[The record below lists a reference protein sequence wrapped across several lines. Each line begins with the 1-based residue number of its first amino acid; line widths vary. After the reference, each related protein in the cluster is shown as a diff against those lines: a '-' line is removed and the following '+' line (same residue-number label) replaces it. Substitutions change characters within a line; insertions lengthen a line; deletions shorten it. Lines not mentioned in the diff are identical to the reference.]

1 MGFLRWVDENN
12 WVTFTPT
19 HSFFRAKSLLD
30 RGAVFDLGNPKVLP
44 DLIAG
49 AAIQALQIDRLVAQ
63 SVDEVHS
70 LAKNGDLVPD
80 AIADQL
86 YGELDAKEVTLRVL
100 VVQEMHVENSEIVNS
115 NIDTWFKAKT
125 IAEARSKIQEV
136 PSCHQIPS
144 NYVT

>member
-1 MGFLRWVDENN
+1 M
-12 WVTFTPT
+12 
-19 HSFFRAKSLLD
+19 
-30 RGAVFDLGNPKVLP
+30 
-44 DLIAG
+44 IAG

-70 LAKNGDLVPD
+70 LAKNGDLVLD

-86 YGELDAKEVTLRVL
+86 YSELDAREVTLRVL

-115 NIDTWFKAKT
+115 NIDVWFKAKT
-125 IAEARSKIQEV
+125 IAEARNKIREV